1 VAPDPQLAAV
11 LEELAAALRAPGTGA
26 GLGTLTALRAAV
38 TGLDLAELDL
48 IGGARDGGATWQ
60 QIAAA
65 MGIRTRTG
73 AQKRHADLSR
83 RYRAVRQ
90 EQAPQPVSGEAG
102 HARDGTGVP
111 PDTAVAVPAVQPA
124 APEQVPDPATA
135 DESTLPAASRPVP
148 ALGAG
153 WAITQPSGPG
163 GNVVLWREGV
173 RAGTAGRDGLT
184 RSWTARRDSGSIVT
198 TPQARSG
205 RYPTRIK
212 ALRALAGEFESGRR
226 RAVTASRVPLPGT
239 GWPGW
244 FLTQTLSDKD
254 ERSWQ
259 VTAPDGERA
268 GTVRPSWHGAR
279 TWTAITG
286 DPAAVFYTPSHI
298 PSAPGEPGAAP
309 GGEWRT
315 RDAAA
320 RAIAA
325 GHAQRT
331 PPQDKPA

>member
-11 LEELAAALRAPGTGA
+11 LEELAAALRAPGAGA
-26 GLGTLTALRAAV
+26 SLGTLTTLRAAV

-83 RYRAVRQ
+83 RYRAVPQ
-90 EQAPQPVSGEAG
+90 DETPQPVPAEAG
-102 HARDGTGVP
+102 HAQDGTGIP
-111 PDTAVAVPAVQPA
+111 PDAAAAVPAVQPA
-124 APEQVPDPATA
+124 APEQAPVPDPATA
-135 DESTLPAASRPVP
+135 DESAGPAARRPVP

-163 GNVVLWREGV
+163 GNVVLWRESV

-212 ALRALAGEFESGRR
+212 ALAALAGEFESARR
-226 RAVTASRVPLPGT
+226 RVVTASRVPLPGT
-239 GWPGW
+239 GRPGW

-279 TWTAITG
+279 TWTAIG
-286 DPAAVFYTPSHI
+286 KPGWARLAVRASGQAAVGLATSGVLLSH
-298 PSAPGEPGAAP
+298 
-309 GGEWRT
+309 
-315 RDAAA
+315 
-320 RAIAA
+320 
-325 GHAQRT
+325 
-331 PPQDKPA
+331 

>member
-1 VAPDPQLAAV
+1 MAPDPQLAAV
-11 LEELAAALRAPGTGA
+11 LEELAAALRAPGTVA
-26 GLGTLTALRAAV
+26 SLGTLTALRAAV
-38 TGLDLAELDL
+38 TGLDPAELDL
-48 IGGARDGGATWQ
+48 IDGARDGGATWQ

-83 RYRAVRQ
+83 RYRAV
-90 EQAPQPVSGEAG
+90 PQHETPPPVPAEAG
-102 HARDGTGVP
+102 HAQDGTGVP
-111 PDTAVAVPAVQPA
+111 PDAAAVPAVPPA
-124 APEQVPDPATA
+124 APEQVPDAVAA
-135 DESTLPAASRPVP
+135 DGSAGPAARRPVP
-148 ALGAG
+148 ELGTG

-212 ALRALAGEFESGRR
+212 ALAALAGEFESARR
-226 RAVTASRVPLPGT
+226 RGVTASHVPLPGT
-239 GWPGW
+239 SRPGW

-268 GTVRPSWHGAR
+268 GTARPSWPGAR

-286 DPAAVFYTPSHI
+286 DPAAAFYTPSHI

-315 RDAAA
+315 RAAAA

-325 GHAQRT
+325 GHTQRT
-331 PPQDKPA
+331 PPEDTSA